1 LNQPGTVDAFPDSAF
16 GDINPLAK
24 ARKKAPL
31 GKERRRAPR
40 VKVTLPARWEGDRG
54 QQLASVTSLSKL
66 GCFVLSGGTV
76 NLKELIRLE
85 IMLPDEA
92 SISVWAGVVDVAA
105 EIGFALQFTSLDA
118 PDEERLAK
126 YLKRAIAAEK

>member
-1 LNQPGTVDAFPDSAF
+1 MPR
-16 GDINPLAK
+16 

-54 QQLASVTSLSKL
+54 RHEASVTSLSKL

-85 IMLPDEA
+85 IMLPDETSV
-92 SISVWAGVVDVAA
+92 SIWAGVVDVAA
-105 EIGFALQFTSLDA
+105 EIGFALQFTRLDA
-118 PDEERLAK
+118 PDEERLEK
-126 YLKRAIAAEK
+126 YLKRVIAAEK

>member
-1 LNQPGTVDAFPDSAF
+1 MPR
-16 GDINPLAK
+16 
-24 ARKKAPL
+24 ARTKAPI

-40 VKVTLPARWEGDRG
+40 AKVTLPARWEGDRG
-54 QQLASVTSLSKL
+54 QQEAGVTSLSKL

-76 NLKELIRLE
+76 SLKELIRLE

-92 SISVWAGVVDVAA
+92 SILVWAGVVDVAA

-118 PDEERLAK
+118 SDEERLGK
-126 YLKRAIAAEK
+126 YLKRLLAAEK